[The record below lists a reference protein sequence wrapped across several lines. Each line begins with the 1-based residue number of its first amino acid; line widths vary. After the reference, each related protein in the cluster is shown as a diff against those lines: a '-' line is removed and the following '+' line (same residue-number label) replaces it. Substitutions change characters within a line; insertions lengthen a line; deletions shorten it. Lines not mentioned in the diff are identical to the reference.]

1 LKNLFVLDRH
11 KQGEE
16 GEKEEKIRGKA
27 VWTKNKW
34 LDGYL
39 GCLDYGVWTLL
50 GVWSDRT
57 GPLIAAEHATADS
70 TSAALGGL
78 VAACAC

>member
-34 LDGYL
+34 LDGHL
-39 GCLDYGVWTLL
+39 GCLD
-50 GVWSDRT
+50 
-57 GPLIAAEHATADS
+57 
-70 TSAALGGL
+70 
-78 VAACAC
+78 